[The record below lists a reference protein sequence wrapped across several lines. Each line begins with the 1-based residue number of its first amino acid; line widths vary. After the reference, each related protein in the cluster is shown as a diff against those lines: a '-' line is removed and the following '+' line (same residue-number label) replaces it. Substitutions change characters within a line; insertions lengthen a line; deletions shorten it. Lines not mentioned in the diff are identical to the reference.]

1 MGSWKFENLLRK
13 ENKALSV
20 GEGEKGGGSKKWILI
35 SKNDFLR
42 PGLFIINVQRI
53 GLMMNRS
60 LFRNGRGGPSNVV
73 GTPPSQNVDPFTSVP
88 A

>member
-1 MGSWKFENLLRK
+1 MK
-13 ENKALSV
+13 EKKV
-20 GEGEKGGGSKKWILI
+20 ESKRWILI

-42 PGLFIINVQRI
+42 PGLFIFSVQRI
-53 GLMMNRS
+53 GLMIMWS